1 VIKKPVEEAVTDN
14 NLVQEQAERIELQ
27 VQVEALLDIE
37 PLSIAEF
44 IEPVSEQ
51 IDDEDGDI
59 FESVVYRYAANLK
72 GQESE
77 ESDRDELLKV
87 SITEALKHLE
97 GVRLWQLQ
105 QEDAVN
111 QDLQAIDRI
120 ERGMRLKKVNS
131 MVQPSIMSFF
141 QRRD

>member
-77 ESDRDELLKV
+77 ESDGDELLKV

-111 QDLQAIDRI
+111 QDLQAIDCI

-141 QRRD
+141 QCRD

>member
-1 VIKKPVEEAVTDN
+1 MIKKPVEEAVTDN

-111 QDLQAIDRI
+111 QDLQAIDCI

-141 QRRD
+141 QCRD

>member
-27 VQVEALLDIE
+27 VQVKALLDIE

-59 FESVVYRYAANLK
+59 FESVVYRYAANLE

-77 ESDRDELLKV
+77 ESDGDELLKV

-111 QDLQAIDRI
+111 QDLQAIDCI